1 MTMGRIIGLVLL
13 LPLLLVLVL
22 FGLSNRQE
30 VALQLWP
37 FDLAWM
43 VPLSVAML
51 VLAALA
57 FLFGAAVGSA
67 GTLFWRRRARRLEE
81 AARLLEAELAE
92 HRAQAAKDVGPVPP
106 VKNLP
111 RLQQPQR
118 PAA

>member
-1 MTMGRIIGLVLL
+1 MMARLLGLLLL

-30 VALQLWP
+30 VGLELWP

-43 VPLSVAML
+43 VPLSTAML

-57 FLFGAAVGSA
+57 FLFGAIVGSA
-67 GTLFWRRRARRLEE
+67 GTFAWRRRAKRLQE
-81 AARLLEAELAE
+81 AARVLEAELAE
-92 HRAQAAKDVGPVPP
+92 HRAKAAKDVGPVPP
-106 VKNLP
+106 VRNLP
-111 RLQQPQR
+111 RLPRLQR

>member
-1 MTMGRIIGLVLL
+1 MMARIFGLLLL

-30 VALQLWP
+30 VALELWP
-37 FDLAWM
+37 FDLAWV
-43 VPLSVAML
+43 VPLSTAML

-57 FLFGAAVGSA
+57 FLFGAAVTWGGA
-67 GTLFWRRRARRLEE
+67 LAWRRQAKRFQE
-81 AARLLEAELAE
+81 AARVLEAELAE
-92 HRAQAAKDVGPVPP
+92 HRARAAKDVGPVPQ

-111 RLQQPQR
+111 RLQHQQR